1 MILKSGTYRQTDT
14 LFLELLSQIRI
25 NHYRYACGI
34 QIEDNYVLTGGKTDK
49 SWRKVLNYNRR
60 GHVQPLADLNV
71 GRVDHACGKFESVEG
86 ITVSFENPSITNV
99 EHNRPQ
105 KKSLLI
111 PIF

>member
-49 SWRKVLNYNRR
+49 SWRKVFNYNRR

-86 ITVSFENPSITNV
+86 ITVSFENI
-99 EHNRPQ
+99 
-105 KKSLLI
+105 
-111 PIF
+111 

>member
-1 MILKSGTYRQTDT
+1 MILKSVTYRQTDT
-14 LFLELLSQIRI
+14 LFLELFSQMKI

-34 QIEDNYVLTGGKTDK
+34 QMEGNYVLTGGKTDK

-86 ITVSFENPSITNV
+86 ITVSFENPSIINV
-99 EHNRPQ
+99 ADANL
-105 KKSLLI
+105 KL
-111 PIF
+111 

>member
-1 MILKSGTYRQTDT
+1 M
-14 LFLELLSQIRI
+14 
-25 NHYRYACGI
+25 
-34 QIEDNYVLTGGKTDK
+34 EDNYVLTGGKTNN
-49 SWRKVLNYNRR
+49 SLRKVLNYNRR
-60 GHVQPLADLNV
+60 GNVQPLADLNV